1 MTDLREYGKQIRQFL
16 KLAREL
22 QALNIVEDF
31 ENKTLTEIREVLT
44 RRSSPGTGYKDAYP
58 RHGARWEEEEKQ
70 HLIALAEAGMLDVDQ
85 FAEDYQRRPASVFKY
100 MKKIGLLNKNF
111 NDFWRGPVFSMNT
124 ALSPYPENSG
134 FIPA

>member
-22 QALNIVEDF
+22 QTLNIVEDF

-85 FAEDYQRRPASVFKY
+85 FAEDYQRRPASVFKH

-111 NDFWRGPVFSMNT
+111 NDF
-124 ALSPYPENSG
+124 
-134 FIPA
+134 

>member
-1 MTDLREYGKQIRQFL
+1 
-16 KLAREL
+16 
-22 QALNIVEDF
+22 NIVEDF

-111 NDFWRGPVFSMNT
+111 NDF
-124 ALSPYPENSG
+124 
-134 FIPA
+134 